1 MSLIFLFLPLT
12 TVPIKM
18 KSRLKTTRKIVLT
31 ILSILFLNIL
41 YVFGQDS
48 SYETDG
54 RLDFNKPDAIASG
67 LNKGEINVE
76 RLFNEG
82 NSKQI
87 ESVFNKVNQNAQ
99 SRILS
104 FFSSS
109 NVEVNGK
116 ISSFKEGN
124 IATEKTILNLND
136 YKSFDGTITISQDG
150 SITITTNT
158 NKPFKLDNAE
168 ITSQGGS
175 KLEVTGNSNT
185 RTINA
190 ISLQEGQGILLR
202 NSEGEVK
209 LFSGSISIVGN
220 RFTLQ
225 ENSAAGFMTARI
237 ATQNTKID
245 LGFNSGENSYALF
258 DIKNKEGLLVGKD
271 FSVEF
276 FEDSIFEK
284 IGVNG
289 NNINVINGKLAFV
302 FEKEKSYLKSDFGK
316 GVKNM
321 ILTNLQTGHRVWVFG
336 DGSFAGFKESSK
348 ERVGGFRRSIFLSHA
363 YDAELIADVERIKND
378 YKALVG
384 NLPSKP
390 NEDTLFQNFVKDN
403 AEKLELRLLI
413 ATPKSLGESNIKNL
427 IEFDI
432 PHSGSL
438 FKQEE
443 GELRFLDPDL
453 ESQRIAFKNYFGTLG
468 QRYKTINSGSE
479 LSYSVENG
487 IGEIR
492 YYPNAKD
499 RNIFEPLRLPNDR
512 YLREVILPNWIIT
525 PHTENNRF
533 IGNNVKEMPAELLK
547 GFSK

>member
-48 SYETDG
+48 SYETYG

-209 LFSGSISIVGN
+209 LFS
-220 RFTLQ
+220 
-225 ENSAAGFMTARI
+225 ARI

-302 FEKEKSYLKSDFGK
+302 FE
-316 GVKNM
+316 
-321 ILTNLQTGHRVWVFG
+321 
-336 DGSFAGFKESSK
+336 
-348 ERVGGFRRSIFLSHA
+348 
-363 YDAELIADVERIKND
+363 
-378 YKALVG
+378 
-384 NLPSKP
+384 
-390 NEDTLFQNFVKDN
+390 
-403 AEKLELRLLI
+403 
-413 ATPKSLGESNIKNL
+413 
-427 IEFDI
+427 
-432 PHSGSL
+432 
-438 FKQEE
+438 
-443 GELRFLDPDL
+443 
-453 ESQRIAFKNYFGTLG
+453 
-468 QRYKTINSGSE
+468 
-479 LSYSVENG
+479 
-487 IGEIR
+487 
-492 YYPNAKD
+492 
-499 RNIFEPLRLPNDR
+499 
-512 YLREVILPNWIIT
+512 
-525 PHTENNRF
+525 
-533 IGNNVKEMPAELLK
+533 
-547 GFSK
+547 